1 MEQQSWQRVEV
12 LQVLGGV
19 ILGLL
24 GGWFLFAL
32 ATLVMY
38 ASYGDTGAQLGQ
50 ALVGVATL
58 LVIPLV
64 AGVVLIRRGRGV
76 RAGPVPPDAST
87 VRVSRRVPPAR
98 GPGCPAGGRRR

>member
-19 ILGLL
+19 IFGWL

-38 ASYGDTGAQLGQ
+38 ASYGDTGDQLAQV
-50 ALVGVATL
+50 LVGTATL
-58 LVIPLV
+58 LVIPVV
-64 AGVVLIRRGRGV
+64 AGVVLIRRGRERLGSGLLLGV
-76 RAGPVPPDAST
+76 AIGSLVGAGVCTSAVLT
-87 VRVSRRVPPAR
+87 GV
-98 GPGCPAGGRRR
+98 